1 MTEMV
6 PVSWTEAVPSC
17 VASLEPGRELFVH
30 RNLAQV
36 PSLQPS
42 LDLPTVSVMCVDARK
57 PRFPRKCA
65 AVLVPQG
72 CEWKWA
78 YIAASGRLDLANARA
93 CARLFIVYLN
103 RGHDWSCCDAS
114 TLRQW
119 LVGVL
124 DPLVPKGCATSSF
137 QWWSSQ
143 EEDEM
148 GQRKLLAGR
157 HTFQI
162 YNT

>member
-1 MTEMV
+1 MTDTL
-6 PVSWTEAVPSC
+6 PVAWTEVIPAC
-17 VASLEPGRELFVH
+17 LTTLEPGREVFVH

-36 PSLQPS
+36 LPLQPS

-57 PRFPRKCA
+57 PRFSRKCA

-78 YIAASGRLDLANARA
+78 YISATGRLDLANARS
-93 CARLFIVYLN
+93 CARLFIVYMN
-103 RGHDWSCCDAS
+103 RGHDWSSCDVSA
-114 TLRQW
+114 LREW
-119 LVGVL
+119 LVPVL
-124 DPLVPKGCATSSF
+124 DPLVPKGCAVSPF

-148 GQRKLLAGR
+148 GQRKLLAGTR
-157 HTFQI
+157 DVLI
-162 YNT
+162 M